1 MEDAGDRHLL
11 LVEASPI
18 SIFHRSIGNLII
30 PFAFLIAVS
39 VIALNLSRLPTPPD
53 TLWLLGP
60 SVALTISGTLALSY
74 NRSRVFFACII
85 LAFCLWLHGQEMN
98 PDFKELVTAGF
109 VPLNFLLICFFRERG
124 VFTSH
129 GLIRLF
135 FITWEIA
142 LAIYLIEREWIL
154 PGLLIDPLGDPVS
167 LVLQYS
173 PFHQVASLLLGVS
186 ILGCI
191 VLVGFDNTPIT
202 QGLTTAIA
210 GLILGYILSAEN
222 SWEIFLMASSLYLG
236 ASIIRDSYNMAYR
249 DELTGLPHRR
259 ALNEQFHSLGSKYSL
274 AMLDVDHFKKFN
286 DTHGHDIGDQVLQ
299 MVATR
304 IGQVGGGGKAFRY
317 GGEEFSVVFA
327 RMSKEDAFYY
337 LDEVRKAIQN
347 YEMVVRKEPRQDEA
361 EKPNGKKQREKGS
374 FRRAS
379 EKVSVTI
386 SIGVADRTAAGQ
398 TPDEVLKAAD
408 EALYAAKK
416 GGRNKV
422 TMTK

>member
-1 MEDAGDRHLL
+1 MDPG
-11 LVEASPI
+11 
-18 SIFHRSIGNLII
+18 FKKLI
-30 PFAFLIAVS
+30 V
-39 VIALNLSRLPTPPD
+39 
-53 TLWLLGP
+53 
-60 SVALTISGTLALSY
+60 
-74 NRSRVFFACII
+74 
-85 LAFCLWLHGQEMN
+85 
-98 PDFKELVTAGF
+98 AGF
-109 VPLNFLLICFFRERG
+109 VPLNFLLICFYRERG

-142 LAIYLIEREWIL
+142 LVIYLIEREWIL
-154 PGLLIDPLGDPVS
+154 PGLLMDPLGDPVA

-173 PFHQVASLLLGVS
+173 PFHQVASLLLGIS

-191 VLVGFDNTPIT
+191 LLVGLDNTPIT
-202 QGLTTAIA
+202 QGLTTALA
-210 GLILGYILSAEN
+210 ALVLGSIQVVN
-222 SWEIFLMASSLYLG
+222 HSWEIFLMASSLYLG

-259 ALNEQFHSLGSKYSL
+259 ALNEHFHSLGSKYSL

-299 MVATR
+299 MVAAR

-317 GGEEFSVVFA
+317 GGEEFSVVFT

-337 LDEVRKAIQN
+337 LDEVRKSIQN
-347 YEMVVRKEPRQDEA
+347 YEMVIRKEPRQEA
-361 EKPNGKKQREKGS
+361 AEEPGGKKQREKGS
-374 FRRAS
+374 YRRAS

-386 SIGVADRTAAGQ
+386 SIGVADRIASGQ
-398 TPDEVLKAAD
+398 TPDEVLKTAD

-422 TMTK
+422 TMTR